1 MTLTLGQL
9 LINDLLP
16 AGSAIN
22 GPVTKKDLNNKM
34 LDLAKENTPEAARR
48 IDALRRLGHELS
60 TTTGVSATL
69 DDITPDYATRDK
81 IVKPTLQ
88 QLQHV
93 EDLDERRAIIKQ
105 TQQKLLEASKDH
117 PGSFGMMV
125 RSGARGKPVQ
135 LMKTVAAPVMAL
147 THTGE
152 PVPWLVPRSYA
163 EGLRTSEIWATHIE
177 TRNNQ
182 IDTRLAVT
190 EPGDM
195 GKILVNNM
203 ADQMVTTDDC
213 GTRNGVMMSVDDS
226 QTADRFLARAEGGF
240 SKDTITS
247 PRVLTKLKSK
257 GIRSVM
263 VRSPM
268 TCESKSGV
276 CQKCFG
282 LNQAGKTHDIGT
294 NVGIRS
300 AQALAEPL
308 TQFAL
313 SAKHG
318 VRSTVDD
325 AAKVQGHKG
334 FRQLLDVPQNF
345 ANKAGV
351 APEDGVIDRIEKAP
365 QGGYFIHIG
374 ENQMYTAPGF
384 DPIVKENQQVL
395 AGDVITKGI
404 ANPADI
410 VRHKGLGAGRQYLVD
425 QIQSLYKNQGVNIDR
440 RHLELLTKAHLNRV
454 RVDHDP
460 EGRFFP
466 GEPVEYNKLLGQ
478 LQEEA
483 HDVPL
488 DKAAGKVLGGNSLH
502 FTAGTRITP
511 DVIDALKSAK
521 VKAVPIMPNMPQL
534 TPIMRPIVRNPLLNP
549 DWIARLG
556 HRYLTESLLQGAHFG
571 EKSDI
576 HGQHPIP
583 AIAYGAEFG
592 KGQGGNY

>member
-1 MTLTLGQL
+1 MSFTLGQM
-9 LINDLLP
+9 LINDILP
-16 AGSAIN
+16 KGMEIN
-22 GPVTKKDLNNKM
+22 GPVTKKDLNSRM
-34 LDLAKENTPEAARR
+34 LDLAKSDTPDAARR

-69 DDITPDYATRDK
+69 DDITPDYASRDR
-81 IVKPTLQ
+81 IVKPALHRLQ
-88 QLQHV
+88 GM
-93 EDLDERRAIIKQ
+93 EDTDARRMLIKD
-105 TQQKLLEASKDH
+105 TQQELMEATKANK
-117 PGSFGMMV
+117 GSFGMMV

-152 PVPWLVPRSYA
+152 PVPWLIPRSWS
-163 EGLRTSEIWATHIE
+163 EGLRTSEAWATHVE

-203 ADQMVTTDDC
+203 ADQLVTTDDC
-213 GTRNGVMMSVDDS
+213 GTRNGVMMGIEDP
-226 QTADRFLARAEGGF
+226 QTADRFLARGEGGF
-240 SKDTITS
+240 PKDTVTA
-247 PRVLTKLKSK
+247 PRMLTKLKAK
-257 GIRSVM
+257 GIKAVM

-282 LNQAGKTHDIGT
+282 LNQAGRTHEIGT

-334 FRQLLDVPQNF
+334 FRQLLDIPQTF

-351 APEDGVIDRIEKAP
+351 APEDGIITRIEKAP
-365 QGGYFIHIG
+365 QGGHFIYVG
-374 ENQMYTAPGF
+374 ESQMYTAPGYA
-384 DPIVKENQQVL
+384 PTVKENQHVL
-395 AGDVITKGI
+395 AGDVLTKGI
-404 ANPADI
+404 ANPSDI
-410 VRHKGLGAGRQYLVD
+410 VKHKGLGAGRQYLVE
-425 QIQSLYKNQGVNIDR
+425 QIQGLYKNQGVNIDR

-460 EGRFFP
+460 SGRFFP
-466 GEPVEYNKLLGQ
+466 GEPVEYNKFISS
-478 LQEEA
+478 LQDDAE
-483 HDVPL
+483 DMSL
-488 DKAAGKVLGGNSLH
+488 DKAAGKTLGGNSLH

-511 DVIDALKSAK
+511 DVIAALKEAR
-521 VKAVPIMPNMPQL
+521 VKTVPVIHNMPQV

-592 KGQGGNY
+592 NGPGGNY